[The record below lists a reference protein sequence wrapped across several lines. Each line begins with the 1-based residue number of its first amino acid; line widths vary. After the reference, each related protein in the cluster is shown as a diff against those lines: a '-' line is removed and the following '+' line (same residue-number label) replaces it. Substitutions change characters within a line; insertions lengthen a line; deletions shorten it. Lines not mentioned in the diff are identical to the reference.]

1 MEIQA
6 RSLRGIGYLD
16 NSKEKI
22 IIIQFFVVAKQAR
35 VLQKNKNL
43 MHFLGK
49 ESIII
54 MIHESSTKKHSYEL
68 FRNKMFMLQT
78 NTPKFGIQKAM

>member
-6 RSLRGIGYLD
+6 RSLRGIGYLN

-22 IIIQFFVVAKQAR
+22 IIIQFFVVAKQGCCKKIKIWCIFL
-35 VLQKNKNL
+35 VKNL
-43 MHFLGK
+43 LLSWFMKAAL
-49 ESIII
+49 
-54 MIHESSTKKHSYEL
+54 KKNSYEL